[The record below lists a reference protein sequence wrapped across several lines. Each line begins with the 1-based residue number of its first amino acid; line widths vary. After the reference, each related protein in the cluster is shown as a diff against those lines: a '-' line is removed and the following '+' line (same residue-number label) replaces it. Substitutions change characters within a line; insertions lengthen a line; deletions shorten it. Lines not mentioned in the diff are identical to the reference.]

1 MKNMYPPSPQGTVS
15 RKGKNFGYIIFF
27 KKTACNFSN
36 PSCIVTVNYFQRS
49 VLKLF
54 IKLKKEQQ
62 EIMISDIQHFFSQE
76 RDEEIT
82 EFVAEIVLDFVKEK
96 LAPHFYNAAVLDVK
110 HVVEQQFSSLED
122 EILTLE
128 RPIK

>member
-1 MKNMYPPSPQGTVS
+1 M
-15 RKGKNFGYIIFF
+15 
-27 KKTACNFSN
+27 
-36 PSCIVTVNYFQRS
+36 
-49 VLKLF
+49 F

-62 EIMISDIQHFFSQE
+62 ELMIADIQYFFSQE

-82 EFVAEIVLDFVKEK
+82 EFAAERVLDFVKEK
-96 LAPHFYNAAVLDVK
+96 LAPHFYNAAVTDVR

-128 RPIK
+128 RPIKR